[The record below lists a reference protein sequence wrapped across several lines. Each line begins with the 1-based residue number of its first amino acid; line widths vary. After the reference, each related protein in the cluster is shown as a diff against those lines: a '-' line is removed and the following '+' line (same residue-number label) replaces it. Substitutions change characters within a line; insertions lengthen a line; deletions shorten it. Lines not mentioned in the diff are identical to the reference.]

1 MDGKGTIIVSETVG
15 DAIAKGAPSPSGTKV
30 GLGLSTD
37 EKLRNLLSL
46 PVPVTV
52 ILAERDMNIESIL
65 ATKVGTIIEFDVPF
79 DSDLVLYVANE
90 TIARG
95 QAAKIGENFGI
106 RVTSIQSIKER
117 VNALGHA

>member
-1 MDGKGTIIVSETVG
+1 VSETIGGV
-15 DAIAKGAPSPSGTKV
+15 IAASVPSPSRGQV
-30 GLGLSTD
+30 ERGLSTD

-46 PVPVTV
+46 AVPITV

-90 TIARG
+90 TIAHG

-106 RVTSIQSIKER
+106 RITAIQSIKDR
-117 VNALGHA
+117 VNALGRA